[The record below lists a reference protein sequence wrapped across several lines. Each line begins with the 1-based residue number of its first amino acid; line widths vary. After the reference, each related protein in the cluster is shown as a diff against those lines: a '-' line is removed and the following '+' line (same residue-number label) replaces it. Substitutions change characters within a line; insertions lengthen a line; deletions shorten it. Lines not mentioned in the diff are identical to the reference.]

1 MSALV
6 FSGHGW
12 SLPVFN
18 LGIRYRYDGGM
29 EAIYR
34 PELEQPLPYKQS
46 SGDSNKASHQTIHVF
61 SPPGIVLVK
70 RYCSTKTT
78 QETTGNDV
86 MVINIAK
93 QCLYSSLENRIEIN

>member
-1 MSALV
+1 MTFTPGILPWATLVLVFGLITMSALV

-46 SGDSNKASHQTIHVF
+46 SGDSNKGVSRNYTCIFTASNSSGRQILFHQNYA
-61 SPPGIVLVK
+61 GDNWK
-70 RYCSTKTT
+70 
-78 QETTGNDV
+78 
-86 MVINIAK
+86 
-93 QCLYSSLENRIEIN
+93 